1 MSVFLVVK
9 IDVQQH
15 LLAIVNV
22 FFVLYKIR
30 YIQMT
35 GKTIAESTQL
45 TNEQIVCVQR
55 LWSIVIHVLRINSF
69 SKLETTEIFTNFFTL
84 IFISWLLF
92 RLLLHVTLCNS
103 FQWRIMS
110 VSCDLSTPNQGTEL
124 LSLRLAVSGSIV
136 DPWVYILLRKET
148 LSYIHKMMRRCQRN
162 YDVNLQSSTSLDM
175 NSM

>member
-15 LLAIVNV
+15 SLAIVHV
-22 FFVLYKIR
+22 YFVLYEIR

-45 TNEQIVCVQR
+45 TNEQIARVQR
-55 LWSIVIHVLRINSF
+55 LWSIVILRIYSF

-148 LSYIHKMMRRCQRN
+148 LSYIHKMMGRCQRN

-175 NSM
+175 NSI

>member
-1 MSVFLVVK
+1 M
-9 IDVQQH
+9 
-15 LLAIVNV
+15 VNS
-22 FFVLYKIR
+22 
-30 YIQMT
+30 YI
-35 GKTIAESTQL
+35 
-45 TNEQIVCVQR
+45 
-55 LWSIVIHVLRINSF
+55 LRIYSF

-175 NSM
+175 NSMWLRVYMYYIKVCFYDLSETKCWLSIIRSGAEWITNPWLRLASVVAVGRRGS

>member
-1 MSVFLVVK
+1 MYVFLVVK

-35 GKTIAESTQL
+35 GKTITESTQL

-55 LWSIVIHVLRINSF
+55 LRSIVIHVLRIYSF

-124 LSLRLAVSGSIV
+124 LSLRLALSGSIV

>member
-1 MSVFLVVK
+1 MNKLPVFS
-9 IDVQQH
+9 DFGQ
-15 LLAIVNV
+15 LLYWGFIVSQN
-22 FFVLYKIR
+22 LK
-30 YIQMT
+30 
-35 GKTIAESTQL
+35 
-45 TNEQIVCVQR
+45 
-55 LWSIVIHVLRINSF
+55 LRRF
-69 SKLETTEIFTNFFTL
+69 LQPFFTL

-92 RLLLHVTLCNS
+92 RLLLLVTLCNS

-175 NSM
+175 NSMWLRVYM

>member
-1 MSVFLVVK
+1 
-9 IDVQQH
+9 
-15 LLAIVNV
+15 
-22 FFVLYKIR
+22 
-30 YIQMT
+30 MT

-45 TNEQIVCVQR
+45 TNEQIARVQR
-55 LWSIVIHVLRINSF
+55 LWSIVILRIYSF
-69 SKLETTEIFTNFFTL
+69 SKLETTEIFIKKKITL

-92 RLLLHVTLCNS
+92 RLLLLVTLCNS

-148 LSYIHKMMRRCQRN
+148 LSYIHKMMGRCQRN

>member
-15 LLAIVNV
+15 LLAIVHV
-22 FFVLYKIR
+22 YFVLYKIR

-35 GKTIAESTQL
+35 GKTTAESTQL
-45 TNEQIVCVQR
+45 TNEQIARVYR
-55 LWSIVIHVLRINSF
+55 LWSIVILRIYSF

-84 IFISWLLF
+84 IFTCISWLLF
-92 RLLLHVTLCNS
+92 RLWLLVTLCNS

-148 LSYIHKMMRRCQRN
+148 QSYIHKMMRRCQRN

>member
-1 MSVFLVVK
+1 MQSLHSSPMNKLSVFS
-9 IDVQQH
+9 DYGQ
-15 LLAIVNV
+15 LLYWGFIVSQNLKLRR
-22 FFVLYKIR
+22 FLQTFLHSYLY
-30 YIQMT
+30 
-35 GKTIAESTQL
+35 
-45 TNEQIVCVQR
+45 
-55 LWSIVIHVLRINSF
+55 
-69 SKLETTEIFTNFFTL
+69 
-84 IFISWLLF
+84 ISWLLF

-103 FQWRIMS
+103 FQWRILS

-175 NSM
+175 NSMWLRVYI

>member
-1 MSVFLVVK
+1 MSVFLVVE

-15 LLAIVNV
+15 LLAIIHGY
-22 FFVLYKIR
+22 FVLYKIR
-30 YIQMT
+30 FIQMT

-55 LWSIVIHVLRINSF
+55 LWSILILRIYSF
-69 SKLETTEIFTNFFTL
+69 SKLETTEIFTTFFTL
-84 IFISWLLF
+84 IFISWLLNLF

-162 YDVNLQSSTSLDM
+162 YDVNLQSSTSPDM

>member
-1 MSVFLVVK
+1 MPVFLVVK

-15 LLAIVNV
+15 LLAIVHV
-22 FFVLYKIR
+22 YFVLYKIR
-30 YIQMT
+30 YIWMT

-45 TNEQIVCVQR
+45 TNEQIARVQR
-55 LWSIVIHVLRINSF
+55 LWSDVILRIYSF

-84 IFISWLLF
+84 IFISW
-92 RLLLHVTLCNS
+92 LLLHVTLCNS